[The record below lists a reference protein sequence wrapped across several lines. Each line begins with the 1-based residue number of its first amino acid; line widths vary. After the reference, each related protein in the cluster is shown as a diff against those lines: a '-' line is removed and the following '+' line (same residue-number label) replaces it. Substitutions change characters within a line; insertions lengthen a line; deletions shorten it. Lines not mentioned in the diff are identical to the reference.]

1 MTATPRRPVGSRG
14 RVYKEVRSSML
25 RITKVVALAIVG
37 VLSLAGI
44 AAATTSKTAG
54 SKGPFT
60 ICAVQNNADHPSISA
75 IVKGF
80 KDEAPHYGAKVTSLD
95 PAGDPQKQASM
106 IQDCIARKPSVIAVN
121 AVDPVAVIPSLKK
134 AHDAH
139 IPVVMFNAD
148 TTDAGHQ
155 YTATFVGSQS
165 FDQGYAVGQMMAKQ
179 LNGQGSIVVIEGNP
193 GQTDTV
199 NRLAGLKAAFQAT
212 HAHIKVVAAQTAQW
226 SQDKAVTVMT
236 ALLTRYPNVNAVF
249 GEDDN
254 MALGALQAIQARG
267 KAGKIKV
274 FGVNGQKAACN
285 AIKSGAMAGTALQ
298 LSYMVGVYT
307 IRAAYD
313 LYMGRLVP
321 KQLLAPT
328 AAVTKANVGQWQSQ
342 CF

>member
-1 MTATPRRPVGSRG
+1 
-14 RVYKEVRSSML
+14 
-25 RITKVVALAIVG
+25 
-37 VLSLAGI
+37 
-44 AAATTSKTAG
+44 
-54 SKGPFT
+54 
-60 ICAVQNNADHPSISA
+60 
-75 IVKGF
+75 
-80 KDEAPHYGAKVTSLD
+80 
-95 PAGDPQKQASM
+95 M
-106 IQDCIARKPSVIAVN
+106 IQDCISRKPSVIAVN

-134 AHDAH
+134 AYDAH

-148 TTDAGHQ
+148 TNDAGHK
-155 YTATFVGSQS
+155 YTETFVGSQS
-165 FDQGYAVGQMMAKQ
+165 VDQGFAVGQMMAKQ
-179 LNGQGSIVVIEGNP
+179 LNNKGNIVVIEGNP

-199 NRLAGLKAAFQAT
+199 NRLEGMKQAFKAA
-212 HAHIKVVAAQTAQW
+212 HANIKVVAAQTAQW

-236 ALLTRYPNVNAVF
+236 ALLTRYPNINAVF

-274 FGVNGQKAACN
+274 FGVNGQKAACS
-285 AIKSGAMAGTALQ
+285 AIKQGAMAGTALQ

-328 AAVTKANVGQWQSQ
+328 APVTKANVAQWQSQ

>member
-1 MTATPRRPVGSRG
+1 
-14 RVYKEVRSSML
+14 ML
-25 RITKVVALAIVG
+25 RIIKAVTVAVLGALVV
-37 VLSLAGI
+37 AGI
-44 AAATTSKTAG
+44 ATATVKKSAAS

-60 ICAVQNNADHPSISA
+60 ICAVQNNADHPSITA

-80 KDEAPHYGAKVTSLD
+80 KDEGPHYGAKVTSLD

-139 IPVVMFNAD
+139 IPVLMFNAD
-148 TTDAGHQ
+148 TTDAGHA
-155 YTATFVGSQS
+155 YTQVFVGSQS
-165 FDQGYAVGQMMAKQ
+165 FDQGFAVGQMIAKQ
-179 LNGQGSIVVIEGNP
+179 LNNKGTVVVIEGNP

-199 NRLAGLKAAFQAT
+199 NRLSGMKAGFAAS
-212 HAHIKVVAAQTAQW
+212 HAQIKVLAAQTANW

-236 ALLTRYPNVNAVF
+236 ALLTRYPKIDAVF

-267 KAGKIKV
+267 RAGKVKV
-274 FGVNGQKAACN
+274 FGVNGQKAACD
-285 AIKSGAMAGTALQ
+285 AIKNGAMAGTALQ
-298 LSYMVGVYT
+298 LSYMVGVYS

-313 LYMGRLVP
+313 LHMGRLVP

-328 AAVTKANVGQWQSQ
+328 APVTKANVAQWQSQ